1 MTLYGEPDE
10 EELDDDPDD
19 QNRAVWNAWSC
30 QQLYD
35 DAAAELAKQTGV
47 IMAET
52 RGWAQIATVVKR
64 KHRAEMK
71 KRNNDDFT
79 YPGFPEFESSI
90 RCSEI
95 QFCNILVLERYIFT
109 KTANFSSATFTQ
121 DADFYR
127 ATFTQTADFS
137 SATFTQYA
145 FFFSATFTQ
154 DANFNSATFTQD
166 ADFSF
171 ATFKQHADFSSV
183 AFTKTAS
190 FYAATFKQ
198 HASFQSAIFTQY
210 ADFSSAMFE
219 GLPSLWL
226 RSSGC
231 ATRPKPA
238 CRFLPKPRLRV

>member
-109 KTANFSSATFTQ
+109 KTA
-121 DADFYR
+121 
-127 ATFTQTADFS
+127 DFS
-137 SATFTQYA
+137 SATFTKTA
-145 FFFSATFTQ
+145 SF
-154 DANFNSATFTQD
+154 DSATFTQD

-171 ATFKQHADFSSV
+171 
-183 AFTKTAS
+183 
-190 FYAATFKQ
+190 ATFKQ

>member
-1 MTLYGEPDE
+1 VTDKPKLTPANENPRYVLMTLYGEPDE

-79 YPGFPEFESSI
+79 YAGFPEFESSI

-109 KTANFSSATFTQ
+109 KTA
-121 DADFYR
+121 
-127 ATFTQTADFS
+127 DFS
-137 SATFTQYA
+137 SATFTKTA
-145 FFFSATFTQ
+145 SF
-154 DANFNSATFTQD
+154 DSATFTQD

-171 ATFKQHADFSSV
+171 
-183 AFTKTAS
+183 
-190 FYAATFKQ
+190 ATFKQ

>member
-1 MTLYGEPDE
+1 VTDKPKLTPANENPRYVLMTLYGEPDE

-109 KTANFSSATFTQ
+109 KTA
-121 DADFYR
+121 
-127 ATFTQTADFS
+127 DFS
-137 SATFTQYA
+137 SATFTKTA
-145 FFFSATFTQ
+145 SF
-154 DANFNSATFTQD
+154 DSATFTQD

>member
-109 KTANFSSATFTQ
+109 KTA
-121 DADFYR
+121 
-127 ATFTQTADFS
+127 DFS
-137 SATFTQYA
+137 SATFTKTA
-145 FFFSATFTQ
+145 SF
-154 DANFNSATFTQD
+154 DSATFTQD

>member
-109 KTANFSSATFTQ
+109 KTA
-121 DADFYR
+121 
-127 ATFTQTADFS
+127 DFS
-137 SATFTQYA
+137 SATFTKTA
-145 FFFSATFTQ
+145 SF
-154 DANFNSATFTQD
+154 DSATFTQD

-171 ATFKQHADFSSV
+171 ATFKQHADFSS
-183 AFTKTAS
+183 ATFTKTAS